1 MLKDQQKENEKH
13 AFYPYFQKCL
23 NIKLKVSKSTF
34 SPRLGWK
41 REKAGW
47 EEEQRAPRSSGPQ
60 SDAF

>member
-41 REKAGW
+41 REKPGW
-47 EEEQRAPRSSGPQ
+47 EEE
-60 SDAF
+60 